1 MNSNRATT
9 MRNLSAWAFA
19 GALWMTFVPCLKAG
33 AASLYLDVPSI
44 TGENPTPGYP
54 GAMAVQSLTVT
65 PNNFSIVKN
74 VDTAS
79 PTIFSD
85 VALAKL
91 LHTTNVLLYNSPPSG
106 PPDATLA
113 FQNVIASSYVV
124 LGGGTTEQDGFNA
137 TTPAS
142 MYLELPGVT
151 GESTTPGHPGVMQID
166 SFSLTG
172 NDFSIIKSVDK
183 ASPAIES
190 LILKGTPIST
200 ASVLFYNSTPSGQ
213 PDATLTFQNVL
224 GSSYQLSSGGDLPIE
239 TDTFN
244 FISVVPEPPSTVLLA
259 MAATGLAVVAGRRRK
274 RRQVQA
280 STDSDPRCD
289 LEKQCV

>member
-1 MNSNRATT
+1 MNSQRANTL
-9 MRNLSAWAFA
+9 RKLSAWAFA
-19 GALWMTFVPCLKAG
+19 VALWMTFVPCLKVG
-33 AASLYLDVPSI
+33 AASLYLYVPSI

-65 PNNFSIVKN
+65 PNGFSVVKN
-74 VDTAS
+74 VDKAS

-85 VALAKL
+85 VTTAEL

-106 PPDATLA
+106 PPNATLA
-113 FQNVIASSYVV
+113 FQNVIASSYLV
-124 LGGGTTEQDGFNA
+124 LGGGITEQDGFNA

-166 SFSLTG
+166 SFFLTG
-172 NDFSIIKSVDK
+172 NDFSIIKSVDN

-190 LILKGTPIST
+190 LILTGTPFST
-200 ASVLFYNSTPSGQ
+200 ASVLFYNSPPSGQ
-213 PDATLTFQNVL
+213 PDAILIFQNVL
-224 GSSYQLSSGGDLPIE
+224 GSSHQQSSGGDLSIE

-244 FISVVPEPPSTVLLA
+244 FINVVPEPPSTALLA
-259 MAATGLAVVAGRRRK
+259 EQLVW
-274 RRQVQA
+274 Q
-280 STDSDPRCD
+280 
-289 LEKQCV
+289 L